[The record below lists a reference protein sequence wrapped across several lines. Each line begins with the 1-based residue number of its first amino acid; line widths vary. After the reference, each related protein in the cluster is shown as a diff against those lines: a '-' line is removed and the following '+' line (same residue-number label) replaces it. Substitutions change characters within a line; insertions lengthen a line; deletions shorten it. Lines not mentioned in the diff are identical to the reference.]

1 MQGQGDVE
9 DMGNR
14 EVAEHGRG
22 AGSGRPRLHVA
33 ILGVPRFLVD
43 GKPVSFRSRK
53 AEGLLVRL
61 CLTGDG
67 RLSREM
73 AANLF
78 WQDSSEHHSRSSLR
92 QTLLI
97 LRRALEDAG
106 FDGLDSDK
114 MNIQLDLERVTLDL
128 EELGMDGGEVPAR
141 LLIEKRL
148 SERLFE
154 GGEMLAEPFHNWL
167 RLRRQQF
174 HDQLRA
180 FLEPMVRLDSG
191 NWKRMEQAAVALL
204 NLDPTH
210 EPACR
215 AFITVRAVQ
224 GDYTAA
230 LRAYEDLWN
239 VLEDEFDTQPS
250 NETQSLIVDIKLGK
264 FSDWLRRE
272 RMRLAEDAAQR
283 APEPPVAERVAGGG
297 APVAVQHVNPVIVVD
312 QILQITEADED
323 IRLAKVFRHDL
334 ISRLV
339 RFREWSVA
347 DEVTEEL
354 SRSAAPIYRVSISAM
369 RAERSVSYSVTVKN
383 SRTNA
388 YVWGRNSAV
397 DIGELF
403 ARQSMLVAEIAM
415 AMNVNISAERLA
427 NMSRIPDA
435 SLDQYD
441 RLLMG
446 QRLHYTWKIED
457 SHQAEA
463 ILDRLIKD
471 NPRFGPAYSS
481 LAQII
486 NSRHIVFPGQ
496 AQTPETLERSAGL
509 ARMALALD
517 PFDSRG
523 YLCAAWTLALQRRFE
538 QAEVQHR
545 QALELND
552 NDPWTALSAAHGL
565 AYYGH
570 REEALAIAYR
580 HRKNGL
586 LTSPL
591 HWSYFVGITCLCGDH
606 AASIAA
612 FRYLSD
618 GYLGVEAWYVA
629 ALALTGEDE
638 EARAQARHLKQ
649 RVTDRWVLPQ
659 PPDDADI
666 ARWIGNC
673 FPISSP
679 RTWDEIHQGLS
690 SAGIIL
696 PADLAPEGATR
707 R

>member
-1 MQGQGDVE
+1 
-9 DMGNR
+9 MGGKA
-14 EVAEHGRG
+14 VA
-22 AGSGRPRLHVA
+22 
-33 ILGVPRFLVD
+33 
-43 GKPVSFRSRK
+43 FRSRK
-53 AEGLLVRL
+53 AEGLLARL

-67 RLSREM
+67 RMSREM

-114 MNIQLDLERVTLDL
+114 MNIHLDLSRVRLD
-128 EELGMDGGEVPAR
+128 MDDLISGTADAVPAR
-141 LLIEKRL
+141 LLVEKRL

-174 HDQLRA
+174 HDHLRS
-180 FLEPMVRLDSG
+180 FLEPMVRLGSG
-191 NWKRMEQAAVALL
+191 NWTRMEQAAVALL

-215 AFITVRAVQ
+215 AFITARAVQ
-224 GDYTAA
+224 GDYTGA

-239 VLEDEFDTQPS
+239 VLEEEFDTQPS
-250 NETQSLIVDIKLGK
+250 SETQSLIVDIKLGK
-264 FSDWLRRE
+264 FSDWLQRE
-272 RMRLAEDAAQR
+272 RARLAE
-283 APEPPVAERVAGGG
+283 EAERKGDRPAVSAGTR
-297 APVAVQHVNPVIVVD
+297 AEAAARHVNPVIVVD
-312 QILQITEADED
+312 QILQVTEADED

-354 SRSAAPIYRVSISAM
+354 SGSAAPIYRVSISAM
-369 RAERSVSYSVTVKN
+369 RADRAVSYSVTVKN

-397 DIGELF
+397 EIGELF
-403 ARQSMLVAEIAM
+403 ARQSTLVAEIAM

-427 NMSRIPDA
+427 NMSRVPNA

-457 SHQAEA
+457 SHRAEEV
-463 ILDRLIKD
+463 LNRLIKD

-496 AQTPETLERSAGL
+496 VQTPETLERSAGL
-509 ARMALALD
+509 ARTALALD

-538 QAEVQHR
+538 QAEAHHR

-580 HRKNGL
+580 HRENGL

-606 AASIAA
+606 AGSIAA

-629 ALALTGEDE
+629 SLALTGDVE
-638 EARAQARHLKQ
+638 EAKAQARHLRQ

-679 RTWDEIHQGLS
+679 RTWDEIHHGLAL
-690 SAGIIL
+690 AGLVL
-696 PADLAPEGATR
+696 PADLAPPGAR
-707 R
+707 D

>member
-1 MQGQGDVE
+1 MGHGGSAGGSRDVAPGQ
-9 DMGNR
+9 
-14 EVAEHGRG
+14 
-22 AGSGRPRLHVA
+22 SRLDA
-33 ILGVPRFLVD
+33 TILGVPRFLVG
-43 GKPVSFRSRK
+43 GKTVVFRSRK
-53 AEGLLVRL
+53 AEGLLARL
-61 CLTGDG
+61 CLTVDG
-67 RLSREM
+67 RISREM

-114 MNIQLDLERVTLDL
+114 MNIHLDLSRVRLDMD
-128 EELGMDGGEVPAR
+128 ELISGATDAVPAR
-141 LLIEKRL
+141 LLAEKRL

-154 GGEMLAEPFHNWL
+154 GGEMLAEPFYNWL

-174 HDQLRA
+174 HDHLRSI
-180 FLEPMVRLDSG
+180 LEPMVRLDSG
-191 NWKRMEQAAVALL
+191 NWTRMEQAAVALL

-215 AFITVRAVQ
+215 AFITARAVH
-224 GDYTAA
+224 GDYTGA

-239 VLEDEFDTQPS
+239 VLEEEFDTQPS
-250 NETQSLIVDIKLGK
+250 SETQSLIVDIKLGK
-264 FSDWLRRE
+264 FSDWLQRE
-272 RMRLAEDAAQR
+272 RARLVE
-283 APEPPVAERVAGGG
+283 EAERKGDHPAVAAGTR
-297 APVAVQHVNPVIVVD
+297 AEAVARHVNPVIVVD
-312 QILQITEADED
+312 QILQVTEAGDD

-354 SRSAAPIYRVSISAM
+354 SGSAAPIYRVSISAM
-369 RAERSVSYSVTVKN
+369 RADRAVSYSVTVKN

-397 DIGELF
+397 EIGELF
-403 ARQSMLVAEIAM
+403 ARQSTLVAEIAM

-427 NMSRIPDA
+427 NMSRVPNA

-457 SHQAEA
+457 SHRAEEV
-463 ILDRLIKD
+463 LNRLIED

-496 AQTPETLERSAGL
+496 VQTPETLERAAGL
-509 ARMALALD
+509 ARTALALD

-538 QAEVQHR
+538 QAEAHHR

-580 HRKNGL
+580 HRENGL

-606 AASIAA
+606 AGSIAA

-629 ALALTGEDE
+629 SLALTGDVE
-638 EARAQARHLKQ
+638 EAKAQARHLRL

-659 PPDDADI
+659 PPDDAEI

-679 RTWDEIHQGLS
+679 RTWKEIDHGLRL
-690 SAGIIL
+690 AGIVL
-696 PADLAPEGATR
+696 PADLAPPGAR
-707 R
+707 D

>member
-1 MQGQGDVE
+1 VGGKA
-9 DMGNR
+9 
-14 EVAEHGRG
+14 VA
-22 AGSGRPRLHVA
+22 
-33 ILGVPRFLVD
+33 
-43 GKPVSFRSRK
+43 FRSRK
-53 AEGLLVRL
+53 AEGLLARL

-67 RLSREM
+67 RMSREM

-114 MNIQLDLERVTLDL
+114 MNIHLDLSRVRLD
-128 EELGMDGGEVPAR
+128 MDDLISGTADAVPAR
-141 LLIEKRL
+141 LLVEKRL

-174 HDQLRA
+174 HDHLRS

-191 NWKRMEQAAVALL
+191 NWMRMEQAAVALL

-215 AFITVRAVQ
+215 AFITARAVQ
-224 GDYTAA
+224 GDYTGA

-239 VLEDEFDTQPS
+239 VLEEEFDTQPS
-250 NETQSLIVDIKLGK
+250 SETQSLIVDIKLGK
-264 FSDWLRRE
+264 FSDWLQRE
-272 RMRLAEDAAQR
+272 RARLAE
-283 APEPPVAERVAGGG
+283 EAERKGDRPAVSAGTR
-297 APVAVQHVNPVIVVD
+297 AEAAARHVNPVIVVD
-312 QILQITEADED
+312 QILQVTEADED

-354 SRSAAPIYRVSISAM
+354 SGSAAPIYRVSISAM
-369 RAERSVSYSVTVKN
+369 RADRAVSYSVTVKN

-397 DIGELF
+397 EIGELF
-403 ARQSMLVAEIAM
+403 ARQSTLVAEIAM

-427 NMSRIPDA
+427 NMSRVPNA

-457 SHQAEA
+457 SHRAEEV
-463 ILDRLIKD
+463 LNRLIKD

-496 AQTPETLERSAGL
+496 VQTPETLERSAGL
-509 ARMALALD
+509 ARTALALD

-538 QAEVQHR
+538 QAEAHHR

-580 HRKNGL
+580 HRENGL

-606 AASIAA
+606 AGSIAA

-629 ALALTGEDE
+629 SLALTGDVE
-638 EARAQARHLKQ
+638 EAKAQARHLRQ

-679 RTWDEIHQGLS
+679 RTWDEIHHGLAL
-690 SAGIIL
+690 AGLVL
-696 PADLAPEGATR
+696 PADLAPPGAR
-707 R
+707 D

>member
-1 MQGQGDVE
+1 M
-9 DMGNR
+9 
-14 EVAEHGRG
+14 
-22 AGSGRPRLHVA
+22 
-33 ILGVPRFLVD
+33 D
-43 GKPVSFRSRK
+43 GKAVAFRSRK
-53 AEGLLVRL
+53 AEGLLARL

-67 RLSREM
+67 RMSREM

-114 MNIQLDLERVTLDL
+114 MNIHLDLSRVRLD
-128 EELGMDGGEVPAR
+128 MDDLISGTADAVPAR
-141 LLIEKRL
+141 LLVEKRL

-174 HDQLRA
+174 HDHLRS

-191 NWKRMEQAAVALL
+191 NWTRMEQAAVALL

-215 AFITVRAVQ
+215 AFITARAVQ
-224 GDYTAA
+224 GDYTGA

-239 VLEDEFDTQPS
+239 VLEEEFDTQPS
-250 NETQSLIVDIKLGK
+250 SETQSLIVDIKLGK
-264 FSDWLRRE
+264 FSDWLQRE
-272 RMRLAEDAAQR
+272 RARLAE
-283 APEPPVAERVAGGG
+283 EAERKGDRPAVSAGTR
-297 APVAVQHVNPVIVVD
+297 AEAAARHVNPVIVVD
-312 QILQITEADED
+312 QILQVTEADED

-354 SRSAAPIYRVSISAM
+354 SGSAAPIYRVSISAM
-369 RAERSVSYSVTVKN
+369 RADRAVSYSVTVKN

-397 DIGELF
+397 EIGELF
-403 ARQSMLVAEIAM
+403 ARQSTLVAEIAM

-427 NMSRIPDA
+427 NMSRVPNA

-457 SHQAEA
+457 SHRAEEV
-463 ILDRLIKD
+463 LNRLIKD

-496 AQTPETLERSAGL
+496 VQTPETLERSAGL
-509 ARMALALD
+509 ARTALALD

-538 QAEVQHR
+538 QAEAHHR

-580 HRKNGL
+580 HRENGL

-606 AASIAA
+606 AGSIAA

-629 ALALTGEDE
+629 SLALTGDVE
-638 EARAQARHLKQ
+638 EAKAQARHLRQ

-679 RTWDEIHQGLS
+679 RTWDEIHHGLAL
-690 SAGIIL
+690 AGLVL
-696 PADLAPEGATR
+696 PADLAPPGAR
-707 R
+707 D

>member
-1 MQGQGDVE
+1 
-9 DMGNR
+9 MGGKA
-14 EVAEHGRG
+14 VA
-22 AGSGRPRLHVA
+22 
-33 ILGVPRFLVD
+33 
-43 GKPVSFRSRK
+43 FRSRK
-53 AEGLLVRL
+53 AEGLLARL

-67 RLSREM
+67 RMSREM

-114 MNIQLDLERVTLDL
+114 MNIHLDLSRVRLD
-128 EELGMDGGEVPAR
+128 MDDLISGTADAVPAR
-141 LLIEKRL
+141 LLVEKRL

-174 HDQLRA
+174 HDHLRS

-191 NWKRMEQAAVALL
+191 NWMRMEQAAVALL

-215 AFITVRAVQ
+215 AFITARAVQ
-224 GDYTAA
+224 GDYTGA

-239 VLEDEFDTQPS
+239 VLEEEFDTQPS
-250 NETQSLIVDIKLGK
+250 SETQSLIVDIKLGK
-264 FSDWLRRE
+264 FSDWLQRE
-272 RMRLAEDAAQR
+272 RARLAE
-283 APEPPVAERVAGGG
+283 EAERKGDRPAVSAGTR
-297 APVAVQHVNPVIVVD
+297 AEAAARHVNPVIVVD
-312 QILQITEADED
+312 QILQVTEADED

-354 SRSAAPIYRVSISAM
+354 SGSAAPIYRVSISAM
-369 RAERSVSYSVTVKN
+369 RADRAVSYSVTVKN

-397 DIGELF
+397 EIGELF
-403 ARQSMLVAEIAM
+403 ARQSTLVAEIAM

-427 NMSRIPDA
+427 NMSRVPNA

-457 SHQAEA
+457 SHRAEEV
-463 ILDRLIKD
+463 LNRLIKD

-496 AQTPETLERSAGL
+496 VQTPETLERSAGL
-509 ARMALALD
+509 ARTALALD

-538 QAEVQHR
+538 QAEAHHR

-580 HRKNGL
+580 HRENGL

-606 AASIAA
+606 AGSIAA

-629 ALALTGEDE
+629 SLALTGDVE
-638 EARAQARHLKQ
+638 EAKAQARHLRQ

-679 RTWDEIHQGLS
+679 RTWDEIHHGLAL
-690 SAGIIL
+690 AGLVL
-696 PADLAPEGATR
+696 PADLAPPGAR
-707 R
+707 D

>member
-1 MQGQGDVE
+1 
-9 DMGNR
+9 MGGKA
-14 EVAEHGRG
+14 VA
-22 AGSGRPRLHVA
+22 
-33 ILGVPRFLVD
+33 
-43 GKPVSFRSRK
+43 FRSRK
-53 AEGLLVRL
+53 AEGLLARL

-67 RLSREM
+67 RMSREM

-114 MNIQLDLERVTLDL
+114 MNIHLDLSRVRLD
-128 EELGMDGGEVPAR
+128 MDDLISGTADAVPAR
-141 LLIEKRL
+141 LLVEKRL

-174 HDQLRA
+174 HDHLRS

-191 NWKRMEQAAVALL
+191 NWTRMEQAAVALL

-215 AFITVRAVQ
+215 AFITARAVQ
-224 GDYTAA
+224 GDYTGA

-239 VLEDEFDTQPS
+239 VLEEEFDTQPS
-250 NETQSLIVDIKLGK
+250 SETQSLIVDIKLGK
-264 FSDWLRRE
+264 FSDWLQRE
-272 RMRLAEDAAQR
+272 RARLAE
-283 APEPPVAERVAGGG
+283 EAERKGDRPAVSAGTRAEAVAR
-297 APVAVQHVNPVIVVD
+297 HVNPVIVVD
-312 QILQITEADED
+312 QILQVTEADED

-354 SRSAAPIYRVSISAM
+354 SGSAAPIYRVSISAM
-369 RAERSVSYSVTVKN
+369 RADRAVSYSVTVKN

-397 DIGELF
+397 EIGELF
-403 ARQSMLVAEIAM
+403 ARQSTLVAEIAM

-427 NMSRIPDA
+427 NMSRVPNA

-457 SHQAEA
+457 SHRAEEV
-463 ILDRLIKD
+463 LNRLIKD

-496 AQTPETLERSAGL
+496 VQTPETLERSAGL
-509 ARMALALD
+509 ARTALALD

-538 QAEVQHR
+538 QAEAHHR

-580 HRKNGL
+580 HRENGL

-606 AASIAA
+606 AGSIAA

-629 ALALTGEDE
+629 SLALTGDVE
-638 EARAQARHLKQ
+638 EAKAQARHLRQ

-679 RTWDEIHQGLS
+679 RTWDEIHHGLAL
-690 SAGIIL
+690 AGLVL
-696 PADLAPEGATR
+696 PADLAPPGAQD
-707 R
+707 

>member
-1 MQGQGDVE
+1 
-9 DMGNR
+9 MGGKA
-14 EVAEHGRG
+14 VA
-22 AGSGRPRLHVA
+22 
-33 ILGVPRFLVD
+33 
-43 GKPVSFRSRK
+43 FRSRK
-53 AEGLLVRL
+53 AEGLLARL

-67 RLSREM
+67 RMSREM

-114 MNIQLDLERVTLDL
+114 MNIHLDLSRVRLD
-128 EELGMDGGEVPAR
+128 MDDLISGTADAVPAR
-141 LLIEKRL
+141 LLVEKRL

-174 HDQLRA
+174 HDHLRS

-191 NWKRMEQAAVALL
+191 NWTRMEQAAVALL

-215 AFITVRAVQ
+215 AFITARAVQ
-224 GDYTAA
+224 GDYTGA

-239 VLEDEFDTQPS
+239 VLEEEFDTQPS
-250 NETQSLIVDIKLGK
+250 SETQSLIVDIKLGK
-264 FSDWLRRE
+264 FSDWLQRE
-272 RMRLAEDAAQR
+272 RARLAE
-283 APEPPVAERVAGGG
+283 EAERKGDRPAVSAGTR
-297 APVAVQHVNPVIVVD
+297 AEAAARHVNPVIVVD
-312 QILQITEADED
+312 QILQVTEADED

-354 SRSAAPIYRVSISAM
+354 SGSAAPIYRVSISAM
-369 RAERSVSYSVTVKN
+369 RADRAVSYSVTVKN

-397 DIGELF
+397 EIGELF
-403 ARQSMLVAEIAM
+403 ARQSTLVAEIAM

-427 NMSRIPDA
+427 NMSRVPNA

-457 SHQAEA
+457 SHRAEEV
-463 ILDRLIKD
+463 LNRLIKD

-496 AQTPETLERSAGL
+496 VQTPETLERSAGL
-509 ARMALALD
+509 ARTALALD

-538 QAEVQHR
+538 QAEAHHR

-580 HRKNGL
+580 HRENGL

-606 AASIAA
+606 AGSIAA

-629 ALALTGEDE
+629 SLALTGDVE
-638 EARAQARHLKQ
+638 EAKAQARHLRQ

-679 RTWDEIHQGLS
+679 RTWDEIHHGLAL
-690 SAGIIL
+690 AGLVL
-696 PADLAPEGATR
+696 PADLAPPGGR
-707 R
+707 D

>member
-1 MQGQGDVE
+1 
-9 DMGNR
+9 MGGKA
-14 EVAEHGRG
+14 VA
-22 AGSGRPRLHVA
+22 
-33 ILGVPRFLVD
+33 
-43 GKPVSFRSRK
+43 FRSRK
-53 AEGLLVRL
+53 AEGLLARL

-67 RLSREM
+67 RMSREM

-114 MNIQLDLERVTLDL
+114 MNIHLDLSRVRLD
-128 EELGMDGGEVPAR
+128 MDDLISGTADAVPAR
-141 LLIEKRL
+141 LLVEKRL

-174 HDQLRA
+174 HDHLRS

-191 NWKRMEQAAVALL
+191 NWTRMEQAAVALL

-215 AFITVRAVQ
+215 AFITARAVQ
-224 GDYTAA
+224 GDYTGA

-239 VLEDEFDTQPS
+239 VLEEEFDTQPS
-250 NETQSLIVDIKLGK
+250 SETQSLIVDIKLGK
-264 FSDWLRRE
+264 FSDWLQRE
-272 RMRLAEDAAQR
+272 RARLAE
-283 APEPPVAERVAGGG
+283 EAERKGDRPAVSAGTR
-297 APVAVQHVNPVIVVD
+297 AEAAARHVNPVIVVD
-312 QILQITEADED
+312 QILQVTEADED

-354 SRSAAPIYRVSISAM
+354 SGSAAPIYRVSISAM
-369 RAERSVSYSVTVKN
+369 RADRAVSYSVTVKN

-397 DIGELF
+397 EIGELF
-403 ARQSMLVAEIAM
+403 ARQSTLVAEIAM

-427 NMSRIPDA
+427 NMSRVPNA

-457 SHQAEA
+457 SHRAEEV
-463 ILDRLIKD
+463 LNRLIKD

-496 AQTPETLERSAGL
+496 VQTPETLERSAGL
-509 ARMALALD
+509 ARTALALD

-538 QAEVQHR
+538 QAEAHHR

-580 HRKNGL
+580 HRENGL

-606 AASIAA
+606 AGSIAA

-629 ALALTGEDE
+629 SLALTGDVE
-638 EARAQARHLKQ
+638 EAKAQARHLRQ

-679 RTWDEIHQGLS
+679 RTWDEIHHGLAL
-690 SAGIIL
+690 AGLVL
-696 PADLAPEGATR
+696 PADLAPPGAR
-707 R
+707 D

>member
-1 MQGQGDVE
+1 
-9 DMGNR
+9 MGGKA
-14 EVAEHGRG
+14 VA
-22 AGSGRPRLHVA
+22 
-33 ILGVPRFLVD
+33 
-43 GKPVSFRSRK
+43 FRSRK
-53 AEGLLVRL
+53 AEGLLARL

-67 RLSREM
+67 RMSREM

-114 MNIQLDLERVTLDL
+114 MNIHLDLSRVRLD
-128 EELGMDGGEVPAR
+128 MDDLISGTADAVPAR
-141 LLIEKRL
+141 LLVEKRL

-174 HDQLRA
+174 HDHLRS

-191 NWKRMEQAAVALL
+191 NWTRMEQAAVALL

-215 AFITVRAVQ
+215 AFITARAVQ
-224 GDYTAA
+224 GDYTGA

-239 VLEDEFDTQPS
+239 VLEEEFDTQPS
-250 NETQSLIVDIKLGK
+250 SETQSLIVDIKLGK
-264 FSDWLRRE
+264 FSDWLQRE
-272 RMRLAEDAAQR
+272 RARLAE
-283 APEPPVAERVAGGG
+283 EAERKGDRPAVSAGTRAEAVAR
-297 APVAVQHVNPVIVVD
+297 HVNPVIVVD
-312 QILQITEADED
+312 QILQVTEADED

-354 SRSAAPIYRVSISAM
+354 SGSAAPIYRVSISAM
-369 RAERSVSYSVTVKN
+369 RADRAVSYSVTVKN

-397 DIGELF
+397 EIGELF
-403 ARQSMLVAEIAM
+403 ARQSTLVAEIAM

-427 NMSRIPDA
+427 NMSRVPNA

-457 SHQAEA
+457 SHRAEEV
-463 ILDRLIKD
+463 LNRLIKD

-496 AQTPETLERSAGL
+496 VQTPETLERSAGL
-509 ARMALALD
+509 ARTALALD

-523 YLCAAWTLALQRRFE
+523 YLCAAWTLACNAVSNRPRRI
-538 QAEVQHR
+538 
-545 QALELND
+545 
-552 NDPWTALSAAHGL
+552 TARRWNSTTTIPGRRCPRRMGWPITVTARRRL
-565 AYYGH
+565 
-570 REEALAIAYR
+570 R
-580 HRKNGL
+580 
-586 LTSPL
+586 SPI
-591 HWSYFVGITCLCGDH
+591 G
-606 AASIAA
+606 
-612 FRYLSD
+612 
-618 GYLGVEAWYVA
+618 
-629 ALALTGEDE
+629 
-638 EARAQARHLKQ
+638 
-649 RVTDRWVLPQ
+649 
-659 PPDDADI
+659 I
-666 ARWIGNC
+666 ARTG
-673 FPISSP
+673 F
-679 RTWDEIHQGLS
+679 
-690 SAGIIL
+690 
-696 PADLAPEGATR
+696 
-707 R
+707 

>member
-1 MQGQGDVE
+1 
-9 DMGNR
+9 MGGKA
-14 EVAEHGRG
+14 VA
-22 AGSGRPRLHVA
+22 
-33 ILGVPRFLVD
+33 
-43 GKPVSFRSRK
+43 FRSRK
-53 AEGLLVRL
+53 AEGLLARL

-67 RLSREM
+67 RMSREM

-114 MNIQLDLERVTLDL
+114 MNIHLDLSRVRLD
-128 EELGMDGGEVPAR
+128 MDDLISGTADAVPAR
-141 LLIEKRL
+141 LLVEKRL

-174 HDQLRA
+174 HDHLRS

-191 NWKRMEQAAVALL
+191 NWTRMEQAAVALL

-215 AFITVRAVQ
+215 AFITARAVQ
-224 GDYTAA
+224 GDYTGA

-239 VLEDEFDTQPS
+239 VLEEEFDTQPS
-250 NETQSLIVDIKLGK
+250 SETQSLIVDIKLGK
-264 FSDWLRRE
+264 FSDWLQRE
-272 RMRLAEDAAQR
+272 RARLAE
-283 APEPPVAERVAGGG
+283 EAERKGDRPAVSAGTRAEAVAR
-297 APVAVQHVNPVIVVD
+297 HVNPVIVVD
-312 QILQITEADED
+312 QILQVTEADED

-354 SRSAAPIYRVSISAM
+354 SGSAAPIYRVSISAM
-369 RAERSVSYSVTVKN
+369 RADRAVSYSVTVKN

-397 DIGELF
+397 EIGELF
-403 ARQSMLVAEIAM
+403 ARQSTLVAEIAM

-427 NMSRIPDA
+427 NMSRVPNA

-457 SHQAEA
+457 SHRAEEV
-463 ILDRLIKD
+463 LNRLIKD

-496 AQTPETLERSAGL
+496 VQTPETLERSAGL
-509 ARMALALD
+509 ARTALALD

-538 QAEVQHR
+538 QAEAHHR

-580 HRKNGL
+580 HRENGL

-606 AASIAA
+606 AGSIAA

-629 ALALTGEDE
+629 SLALTGDVE
-638 EARAQARHLKQ
+638 EAKAQARHLRQ

-679 RTWDEIHQGLS
+679 RTWDEIHHGLAL
-690 SAGIIL
+690 AGLVL
-696 PADLAPEGATR
+696 PADLAPPGAR
-707 R
+707 D